1 MSTKETRRN
10 VMAVS
15 ATVTCA
21 LGGLLASG
29 APAQADPCTQYGFIG
44 DVAIRQSNGYRLEFS
59 SMGPAATGR
68 ATATGANGSTMNGNL
83 SGSIAGR
90 NVDFTI
96 RWDGGAGQGHYTG
109 KIGNDDFVH
118 GGTTVDESNPASRA
132 SWEST
137 VPFGCL
143 APPAAPAPIPTPT
156 GPPPEFTQKVP
167 RFPG

>member
-1 MSTKETRRN
+1 MSTRT
-10 VMAVS
+10 VLAAATTALS
-15 ATVTCA
+15 AS
-21 LGGLLASG
+21 LLMLP
-29 APAQADPCTQYGFIG
+29 APAQAEACTQYGFIG
-44 DVAIRQSNGYRLEFS
+44 DMAIRQSNGYRLEFT

-68 ATATGANGSTMNGNL
+68 ATATGANGAMMTGNI

-109 KIGNDDFVH
+109 KVGNDDFVH
-118 GGTTVDESNPASRA
+118 GGTTVDESNPTSRA

-156 GPPPEFTQKVP
+156 GPPPEFTQQVP

>member
-1 MSTKETRRN
+1 MHAKL
-10 VMAVS
+10 VMP
-15 ATVTCA
+15 TVTTA
-21 LGGLLASG
+21 LSAMLLTVP

-59 SMGPAATGR
+59 STGPAATGR
-68 ATATGANGSTMNGNL
+68 ATATGANGATMGGNI

-109 KIGNDDFVH
+109 KIGNDDFVY
-118 GGTTVDESNPASRA
+118 GGKTVDESNPASRA

-137 VPFGCL
+137 VPFVCL

-156 GPPPEFTQKVP
+156 GPPPEFTQQVP